1 MQGVSGPASP
11 TVRFVVVLQMCYR
24 VKGVRE
30 RPAMLKILGAQSLP
44 ELGLGA
50 IPAVSWPRA
59 DAEGSESFVVLQRGR
74 CGGCGCSSHGR
85 AVWPRR
91 RRGAAARRGE
101 IVAAARVEGARW
113 WEMRYGRVTG

>member
-30 RPAMLKILGAQSLP
+30 RPAMGKILGTQSLP

-59 DAEGSESFVVLQRGR
+59 DAESSESFVVLQRSK
-74 CGGCGCSSHGR
+74 CGGCGCSSCGG
-85 AVWPRR
+85 AVGPRQR
-91 RRGAAARRGE
+91 SGAAARRGDTLGFW
-101 IVAAARVEGARW
+101 AALRG
-113 WEMRYGRVTG
+113 G